1 MSDNLLKLKVHT
13 KTTDKSTGILQAGNR
28 RVTCALGHSGIT
40 ARKREGDGATP
51 AGSWPFR
58 TLFYRKDRVDLP
70 AIQLQTSEIS
80 AYDGWCD
87 DPECPEYNQLVSL
100 PFSGSHENMWR
111 DDHLYDLVVPLGYND
126 APPVAG
132 LGSAIFFHLAHDDS
146 ADAQHNDSCR

>member
-1 MSDNLLKLKVHT
+1 MP
-13 KTTDKSTGILQAGNR
+13 
-28 RVTCALGHSGIT
+28 CALGRSGII
-40 ARKREGDGATP
+40 AHKQEGDGATP

-58 TLFYRKDRVDLP
+58 KLFYRKDRVNLP

-80 AYDGWCD
+80 EYGGWCD

-111 DDHLYDLVVPLGYND
+111 DDHMYDLVVPLGYND

-132 LGSAIFFHLAHDDS
+132 LGSAIFFHLAHDDYRPTEGCIAVS
-146 ADAQHNDSCR
+146 LEDMRLILPMCGPETVMEILTG